1 MLEEQREK
9 KFDFHARVI
18 QKAFKKYF
26 NQLYFLRQKE
36 EASDLFFQKKE
47 RRKHSL
53 NRVFYADYIGLDD
66 KPGNVYVCTLESLIN
81 IHGCLTLKGF
91 FFHSKTVSDPRHL
104 AKKILSKVG
113 LLLDSYPFN
122 IFKDLLDFFNVKKLF
137 TSLFHYHRY

>member
-104 AKKILSKVG
+104 AKRFLSKVG

-122 IFKDLLDFFNVKKLF
+122 IIKDFLIFFLKSRKL
-137 TSLFHYHRY
+137 